1 MTLKLIEIMKK
12 IETIEGLANKECIAC
27 RGGELVLGESRVAEL
42 LAVLKKWQ
50 LSEDKSV
57 INRRFKFSN
66 FEQTMKFINQ
76 IANIADIN
84 DHHPDV
90 SFGYN
95 YCNVNYSTHAIQGLS
110 DNDFICAAQMELLF
124 LE

>member
-1 MTLKLIEIMKK
+1 M
-12 IETIEGLANKECIAC
+12 ETIESLANQECIAC
-27 RGGELVLGESRVAEL
+27 RGSEPVLVESRVAEL
-42 LAVLKKWQ
+42 LTVLSKWE
-50 LSEDKSV
+50 LSEDKAV

-66 FEQTMKFINQ
+66 FEQTMNFINQ
-76 IANIADIN
+76 IAKIADIN

-110 DNDFICAAQMELLF
+110 DNDFICAAQIESLF